1 MNMLMFYVFL
11 SVVLKDI
18 LIVKEWCFVLRNYEW
33 DYSLW
38 IVFLSE
44 MMRIFDFLYGSFLGC
59 SFYCCDRDV
68 WYLSGKFFILMM
80 LGYFVGGGSSKY
92 YSY

>member
-59 SFYCCDRDV
+59 SFYCCDGDV